1 MKGETRMNDLELNA
15 IADGIYE
22 YLSEKT
28 ETPTAGL
35 SVLVI
40 AICIMYHKTNDG
52 KKSFQDFADS
62 FCTVLLGT
70 YASVSAT
77 GTEKMQ

>member
-1 MKGETRMNDLELNA
+1 MDYLELNA
-15 IADGIYE
+15 IADGVYK

-28 ETPTAGL
+28 ETPADGL
-35 SVLVI
+35 SVLII
-40 AICIMYHKTNDG
+40 AICILYYKTSNG
-52 KKSFQDFADS
+52 KTSFQDFADS

>member
-1 MKGETRMNDLELNA
+1 MDDLELNA
-15 IADGIYE
+15 IADGIYK

-28 ETPTAGL
+28 ETPADGL

-40 AICIMYHKTNDG
+40 AICILYNKTSDG
-52 KKSFQDFADS
+52 KMSFQDFADS
-62 FCTVLLGT
+62 FCTVLLDT
-70 YASVSAT
+70 HADASAT